1 MENLCE
7 DLRQYC
13 NSIRNEVFRYLT
25 ILVSIRV
32 NTVQQALQAFFV
44 YLNIAI
50 ILIVSIL
57 SYSLY
62 REFGV
67 IFSDVIFTIV
77 FIVIVALISLIAM
90 LLFVRYIWKLYQV
103 VLKATKFINQ
113 LAEFS
118 KDGLRLYM
126 MKLNSCCAE
135 LHDTKCME
143 DADTLCL
150 DIEKLNELVS

>member
-67 IFSDVIFTIV
+67 IFSDVIFT
-77 FIVIVALISLIAM
+77 IVIVALISLIAM